1 MTRCQGELVASL
13 RLRARFSRVGGA
25 IMIVIA
31 TLLMKSLS

>member
-1 MTRCQGELVASL
+1 VPERELVASL
-13 RLRARFSRVGGA
+13 QLRACRFSRVGGA